1 VSLAPKARGP
11 RRTPRESA
19 EFRERIIAV
28 ARALF
33 VEQGFEAVSIRKI
46 TERAGCP
53 PMTFYVVFK
62 SKRELL
68 RHIWEDVFADLLEAG
83 AAAVAKADGA
93 EAKLVA
99 LFRAMMDYW
108 LAHPDNYRVVFMHQD
123 KVASS
128 EEVYYVESSG
138 IQDRMKL
145 VDTIIA
151 EGVAEGVFAPADPA
165 LTAQVFLVAMVGLA
179 HALITIPEFPWRR
192 EALTDRTIALLVAGL
207 KAAPTA

>member
-19 EFRERIIAV
+19 EFRDRIIAV

-46 TERAGCP
+46 AQRAGCP

-68 RHIWEDVFADLLEAG
+68 RHIWEDVFADLLQG
-83 AAAVAKADGA
+83 CVAAVEAADGA

-99 LFRAMMDYW
+99 LFRAMSDYW

-128 EEVYYVESSG
+128 DEAYYVESSG
-138 IQDRMKL
+138 IQDRLKL
-145 VDTIIA
+145 VDEIIA

-165 LTAQVFLVAMVGLA
+165 LSAQVLLVAMVGLA
-179 HALITIPEFPWRR
+179 HALITIPEFPWLRDQL
-192 EALTDRTIALLVAGL
+192 ADRTIAMLVGGL
-207 KAAPTA
+207 KTPPA

>member
-19 EFRERIIAV
+19 EFRDRIIAV

-46 TERAGCP
+46 AERAGCP

-68 RHIWEDVFADLLEAG
+68 RHIWEDVFADLLQAC
-83 AAAVAKADGA
+83 AAVVEAADGA
-93 EAKLVA
+93 EAKLTA
-99 LFRAMMDYW
+99 LFRAMSDYW

-128 EEVYYVESSG
+128 EEAYYVESSG
-138 IQDRMKL
+138 IEERLRL
-145 VDTIIA
+145 VDALIA
-151 EGVAEGVFAPADPA
+151 EGVAEGVFAATDPA
-165 LTAQVFLVAMVGLA
+165 LSAQVLLVAMVGLA
-179 HALITIPEFPWRR
+179 HALITIPEFPWLRDQ
-192 EALTDRTIALLVAGL
+192 LTDRTIAMLIGGL
-207 KAAPTA
+207 KTPPA